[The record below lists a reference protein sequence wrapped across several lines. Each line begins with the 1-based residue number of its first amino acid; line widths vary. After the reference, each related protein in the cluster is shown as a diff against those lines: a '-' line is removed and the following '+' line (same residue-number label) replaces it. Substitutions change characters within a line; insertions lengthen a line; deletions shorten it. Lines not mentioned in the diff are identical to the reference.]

1 MLPDVDAREVARLA
15 RAMTWKFAV
24 CGVRYAGAKAGIR
37 FEGGD
42 RDAVLAAYRRALTPF
57 RDVFLTGPDMG
68 TRPSDFVTPDL
79 VEDLPLWAQ
88 SHEGLGMDDLATG
101 HGVKAAAEAAL
112 AHLGRGL
119 EGATVAI
126 EGFGK
131 VGAGTARAC
140 ARAGAR
146 VVAISTVHGLVA
158 DPAGLDVEQ
167 LLELRGR
174 FGDRFVENAA
184 LEARPR
190 EELFGLEVDVLVP
203 GARPDS
209 ITRKVAERVR
219 CAVVSPGANI
229 PYAPASV
236 ETLHRRGV
244 VAIPD
249 FISNSGGVHLY
260 ESVEQDDEPGAALA
274 KIEELVAETVTST
287 LAAAEAEGV
296 TPLEAALRDVRAYL
310 AAETGAADK
319 VLGRPRRRLAGDLV
333 QHPLPAREE
342 ALQLLAG
349 RAVRGNRVG
358 IAPVLR
364 ELALD
369 AGDERLLLL
378 DLALEKLERLLFAAT
393 PSAAAA
399 SAPSSAWAPEA
410 VPRAPPVR
418 AGDRP
423 SRRRR
428 RAPSRP
434 RPQRSGARPRREA
447 RGRAKRADT
456 VPGKASSAA
465 SSASRLSRSRWF
477 VGFVED
483 EEVRARGDEDG
494 EREAPPLAAGERRDG
509 LLVRLPAGEEEAA
522 EERLR
527 ARPRQPGHRLHAV
540 EDAAALVQMHLLLR
554 EVAELDAVAELEVAG
569 DDPLEERGLCRCRSG
584 RRTRRARPARARARR
599 RGAARGPPTPTSAC
613 SISRTVRPLR
623 FGSPKSNPSRFE
635 RRGEEVVLGP
645 RRPSAPSPG
654 ARSASASPAPA
665 CAFDFL

>member
-1 MLPDVDAREVARLA
+1 MRRIELRDGAAGLDALIVIDHDLFPVSAGGTRMLPDVDAREVARLA

-68 TRPSDFVTPDL
+68 TRPADFVTPDL

-174 FGDRFVENAA
+174 FGDRFVENAD

-260 ESVEQDDEPGAALA
+260 ESVEQDDEPGEALA

-319 VLGRPRRRLAGDLV
+319 VLDDLV
-333 QHPLPAREE
+333 
-342 ALQLLAG
+342 
-349 RAVRGNRVG
+349 
-358 IAPVLR
+358 
-364 ELALD
+364 
-369 AGDERLLLL
+369 
-378 DLALEKLERLLFAAT
+378 AA
-393 PSAAAA
+393 
-399 SAPSSAWAPEA
+399 
-410 VPRAPPVR
+410 
-418 AGDRP
+418 
-423 SRRRR
+423 
-428 RAPSRP
+428 
-434 RPQRSGARPRREA
+434 
-447 RGRAKRADT
+447 
-456 VPGKASSAA
+456 
-465 SSASRLSRSRWF
+465 
-477 VGFVED
+477 
-483 EEVRARGDEDG
+483 
-494 EREAPPLAAGERRDG
+494 
-509 LLVRLPAGEEEAA
+509 
-522 EERLR
+522 
-527 ARPRQPGHRLHAV
+527 
-540 EDAAALVQMHLLLR
+540 
-554 EVAELDAVAELEVAG
+554 
-569 DDPLEERGLCRCRSG
+569 
-584 RRTRRARPARARARR
+584 
-599 RGAARGPPTPTSAC
+599 
-613 SISRTVRPLR
+613 
-623 FGSPKSNPSRFE
+623 
-635 RRGEEVVLGP
+635 
-645 RRPSAPSPG
+645 
-654 ARSASASPAPA
+654 
-665 CAFDFL
+665 